1 MLLFISLFIYLY
13 TYSRLF
19 LLICFTILF
28 FILNIILY
36 FVFDILCEYLLI
48 LIDNFIGVEA
58 VILGEELLL
67 GKDIG
72 LTATLDKWKS
82 TN

>member
-1 MLLFISLFIYLY
+1 MY

-19 LLICFTILF
+19 LLIRFTSLF

-48 LIDNFIGVEA
+48 LIDHFIGVEA

-82 TN
+82 TKESE